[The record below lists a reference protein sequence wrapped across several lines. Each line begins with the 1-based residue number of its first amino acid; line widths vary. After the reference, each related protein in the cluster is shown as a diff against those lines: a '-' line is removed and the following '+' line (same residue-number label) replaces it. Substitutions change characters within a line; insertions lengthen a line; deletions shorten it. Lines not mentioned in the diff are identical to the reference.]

1 MIIEKTGYS
10 LDMVR
15 KPLIT
20 IQITSDLKPAAIT
33 SELAKFVS
41 EVKRLL
47 TRKKLLQI
55 AVTECERKK

>member
-1 MIIEKTGYS
+1 
-10 LDMVR
+10 MVR
-15 KPLIT
+15 KPLKT

-41 EVKRLL
+41 EVKQLL